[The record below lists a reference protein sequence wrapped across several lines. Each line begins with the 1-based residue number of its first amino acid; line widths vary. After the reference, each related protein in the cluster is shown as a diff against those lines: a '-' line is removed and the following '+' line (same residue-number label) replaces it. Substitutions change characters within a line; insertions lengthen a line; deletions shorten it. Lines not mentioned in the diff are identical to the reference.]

1 MGPSHF
7 KDAASASADETGTR
21 RPAGHHTKPLSFKN
35 PLGMEAPMPEAKTKL
50 MVFPRNVLI
59 GGDAIDELG
68 ATVADMEFGQ
78 DGLVVV
84 DKMTRQLI
92 GDRVEKSLAKAGF
105 RAHFYESA
113 GPTMES
119 VTAAVNMGKK
129 VGAGFYVGAGGGSV
143 IDVAKLA
150 AFQHGPGFISVPT
163 SASHDGICSGRASI
177 KEIQGSTSKEA
188 KPPAAIIADTKVIAK
203 APHRMLVAG
212 CADVISN
219 VAAVKDWELA
229 SRLKAEEYSTF
240 AAVLAKSGADL
251 ILDNVEAIHPGLEE
265 SAWLAVKS
273 LIVSG
278 VSMAV
283 AGSSRPASGAEHLFS
298 HALDRIA
305 PGKAMHGEQVG
316 VGTIIMMH
324 LHGGDWQSIRD
335 ALKTLGA
342 PVTAKQLGIPKAA
355 ILEALT
361 TCHTLRPERYTIL
374 GESGLTEDAALR
386 ACKHTGVL

>member
-1 MGPSHF
+1 MP
-7 KDAASASADETGTR
+7 DAAKMK
-21 RPAGHHTKPLSFKN
+21 H
-35 PLGMEAPMPEAKTKL
+35 
-50 MVFPRNVLI
+50 MVFPRNVLV
-59 GGDAIDELG
+59 GSDAIDELG
-68 ATVADMEFGQ
+68 PIVSDMEFGTT
-78 DGLVVV
+78 GLVVV
-84 DKMTRQLI
+84 DAMTKQLV
-92 GDRVEKSLAKAGF
+92 GDRVEASLKASGF
-105 RAHFYESA
+105 DTKFYVSN

-119 VTAAVNMGKK
+119 VEAAVAAGKK
-129 VGAGFYVGAGGGSV
+129 AGAAFYVGAGGGSV

-150 AFQHGPGFISVPT
+150 AFQHGPGFVSVPT

-177 KEIQGSTSKEA
+177 KELQGSTSKEA
-188 KPPAAIIADTKVIAK
+188 KPPAAIIADTGIISK

-219 VAAVKDWELA
+219 RSAVLDWQLA
-229 SRLKAEEYSTF
+229 HRLKAEEYSTF
-240 AAVLAKSGADL
+240 AAVLAESAADL
-251 ILDNVEAIHPGLEE
+251 ILQNADTIHPGLEE

-298 HALDRIA
+298 HALDRLV

-316 VGTIIMMH
+316 VGTIIMTH
-324 LHGGDWQSIRD
+324 LHGGDWQEVKHG
-335 ALKTLGA
+335 LEVLGA
-342 PVTAKQLGIPKAA
+342 PVTATGLGIPKEA

-374 GESGLTEDAALR
+374 GESGLTQEAAR
-386 ACKHTGVL
+386 KVCKATGVL